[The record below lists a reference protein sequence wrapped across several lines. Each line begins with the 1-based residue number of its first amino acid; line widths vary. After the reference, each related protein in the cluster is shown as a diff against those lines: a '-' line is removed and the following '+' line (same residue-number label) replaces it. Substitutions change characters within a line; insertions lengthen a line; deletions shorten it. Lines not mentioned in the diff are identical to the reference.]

1 MDLKRG
7 KDKIWVSR
15 SDATAIFNANSDV
28 RKWMD
33 EDGFLL
39 GLDDIAENYFDEV
52 YDNFHNTNISSSKL
66 EVKR

>member
-1 MDLKRG
+1 
-7 KDKIWVSR
+7 
-15 SDATAIFNANSDV
+15 
-28 RKWMD
+28 MD

-66 EVKR
+66 EVKRQMLYDLLE